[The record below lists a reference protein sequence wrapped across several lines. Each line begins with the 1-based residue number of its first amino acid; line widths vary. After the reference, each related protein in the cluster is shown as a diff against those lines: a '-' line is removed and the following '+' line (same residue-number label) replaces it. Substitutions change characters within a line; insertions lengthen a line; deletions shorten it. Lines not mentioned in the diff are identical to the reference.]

1 MPAQRSCAAKKPHK
15 TPRMHSKNQNVREGC
30 AKMSFMFTNI
40 CKTHEAT
47 NFGPN
52 RAIVATINFGDV
64 HGTSVLTRFG
74 DRAKKTRAIFLMVL
88 KKEEEFLMQRY
99 DAKV

>member
-15 TPRMHSKNQNVREGC
+15 TPRTDSKNQNVREGC

-40 CKTHEAT
+40 CKTH
-47 NFGPN
+47 GMRHLRPN

-74 DRAKKTRAIFLMVL
+74 DRAKKTRAIFPMVL
-88 KKEEEFLMQRY
+88 KKEEEIVST
-99 DAKV
+99 KI